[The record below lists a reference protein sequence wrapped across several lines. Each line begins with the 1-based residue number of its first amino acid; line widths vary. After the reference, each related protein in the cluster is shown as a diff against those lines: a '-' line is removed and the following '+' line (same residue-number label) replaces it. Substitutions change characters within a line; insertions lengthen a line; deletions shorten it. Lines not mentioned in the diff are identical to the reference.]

1 MKDYNS
7 KKYKEKQ
14 KAFFDLIRKTYG
26 AQFDEY
32 ITEYFAWKKSELYK
46 GFTTITEKTDDS
58 EAKAIANRYS
68 GAINAVNDIEKR
80 L

>member
-1 MKDYNS
+1 MKYYTS
-7 KKYKEKQ
+7 KQYKEKQ
-14 KAFFDLIRKTYG
+14 KAFFELIKKTYG

-32 ITEYFAWKKSELYK
+32 ITDYLAWKKGELYK
-46 GFTTITEKTDDS
+46 GFTTITETTDDS

-68 GAINAVNDIEKR
+68 GAINAINDIEKR